1 MCLFFIIIFGPR
13 HNATQHKS
21 HESHLYRDLQSKLNI
36 SVAETLRNAIRP
48 AVEFNDNQNAMFL
61 VRIAILWMLHVTQ
74 RNVTKSIV
82 QFDDD

>member
-1 MCLFFIIIFGPR
+1 
-13 HNATQHKS
+13 
-21 HESHLYRDLQSKLNI
+21 LYRDLQSKLNI